1 MCRGCLGEDPDHKVV
16 RLADMRPRS
25 FSRRD
30 LLRRFAAAPLARFDH
45 PVPNTKVE
53 LLFRSPDGHPNGLEA
68 TPAGL
73 WVGEQTTDAAC
84 LLDWNNGKLLRRV
97 ETESSN
103 TSGIAF
109 GGGFL
114 WMAANGRAV
123 GRAPRPHDA
132 TSGEIVKVDP
142 ATGRTA
148 ARLPVPG
155 GGGVHGLLWA
165 QDSLWV
171 TTLRRRS
178 LTRIDATGK
187 VLHEIPVTLDRAH
200 GLGWD
205 GTALWCMF
213 SNDRVIHRLD
223 PRDGAV
229 LEVLRLAA
237 DDPDPHGM
245 EWYQGSIYYSDAGIA
260 PGGGS
265 NASKFAGYIC
275 RIRL

>member
-1 MCRGCLGEDPDHKVV
+1 M
-16 RLADMRPRS
+16 
-25 FSRRD
+25 
-30 LLRRFAAAPLARFDH
+30 
-45 PVPNTKVE
+45 
-53 LLFRSPDGHPNGLEA
+53 
-68 TPAGL
+68 
-73 WVGEQTTDAAC
+73 
-84 LLDWNNGKLLRRV
+84 
-97 ETESSN
+97 
-103 TSGIAF
+103 
-109 GGGFL
+109 
-114 WMAANGRAV
+114 
-123 GRAPRPHDA
+123 
-132 TSGEIVKVDP
+132 
-142 ATGRTA
+142 
-148 ARLPVPG
+148 
-155 GGGVHGLLWA
+155 
-165 QDSLWV
+165 
-171 TTLRRRS
+171 
-178 LTRIDATGK
+178 
-187 VLHEIPVTLDRAH
+187 TLDRAH